1 MIQNTQ
7 LPEKATNQ
15 PCMESEQVNRL
26 LCDPDKEYTTLTKRI
41 IRISPKYPPYRIPD
55 SELIPILFEIPYGMV
70 VREED
75 LHEWIKKK
83 YHVKSVW
90 IDFEIS
96 LRTWRRPDIPYW
108 RVVSKTGCA
117 TGVLCSKEK
126 QIQKLQDEWI
136 ELRIVNRAYKVVD
149 LSKHL
154 YQFGSGVFE
163 RSDF

>member
-83 YHVKSVW
+83 YHVK
-90 IDFEIS
+90 FQAKMKLYTS
-96 LRTWRRPDIPYW
+96 L
-108 RVVSKTGCA
+108 
-117 TGVLCSKEK
+117 LN
-126 QIQKLQDEWI
+126 QILVYDQYVEDHY
-136 ELRIVNRAYKVVD
+136 R
-149 LSKHL
+149 
-154 YQFGSGVFE
+154 
-163 RSDF
+163 